1 MNSLPKTVTRQHRG
15 CDFNPG
21 PSAPESSTLTT
32 RLPSHRKP
40 GKPYVKDTRDCVVTV
55 ACLGWSM
62 GRRFMGM
69 GGFGYEFCYRCTS
82 PLQLYEN
89 SPVDV
94 TARVMLF

>member
-1 MNSLPKTVTRQHRG
+1 
-15 CDFNPG
+15 
-21 PSAPESSTLTT
+21 
-32 RLPSHRKP
+32 
-40 GKPYVKDTRDCVVTV
+40 
-55 ACLGWSM
+55 M
-62 GRRFMGM
+62 GRRFLGM